1 MMLKENIADL
11 MSFMVVAREQS
22 FTKAAGKLNISQSAL
37 SHSMRKLEERLGIQ
51 LLRRTTRSVS
61 ATEIGE
67 RLITLFAPH
76 LDVMESD
83 LDALC
88 QTRSRPSGTIR
99 ITAAEYSARFI
110 LWPKLLPLLKKY
122 PDIHLEI
129 SIDNS
134 LTDIVADKF
143 DAGVRLGE
151 CVEKDMIAVK
161 VSPDMRMAAVGSPKY
176 FADKTIPQSPHDL
189 SKHSC
194 INLRLPTLGGFYAW
208 EFEENGREI
217 TVRVD
222 GQLSFNTP
230 DQLLDAA
237 EAGFG
242 IAFTTESEA
251 HDRIKSGRLIHV
263 LKEFCPP
270 FPGYYLYYPSRR
282 QHTPAFELIIDALR
296 YKEP

>member
-1 MMLKENIADL
+1 MLRENIHDL
-11 MSFMVVAREQS
+11 MSFFVVAREKN
-22 FTKAAGKLNISQSAL
+22 FTRAASQLGVSQSAL

-76 LDVMESD
+76 LDIMESD

-143 DAGVRLGE
+143 
-151 CVEKDMIAVK
+151 
-161 VSPDMRMAAVGSPKY
+161 
-176 FADKTIPQSPHDL
+176 
-189 SKHSC
+189 
-194 INLRLPTLGGFYAW
+194 YAW

-217 TVRVD
+217 AVRVD
-222 GQLSFNTP
+222 SQLSFNTP